1 MTKFK
6 IWAIKNEFIALIPLI
21 ITAFLMLGSL
31 VYSIPEWSPALLRYF
46 IGCTLILINFLALVT
61 KRYSMVKNIFLIVS
75 LLAAF
80 DLVLFFQSFTTYSYR
95 FRLLFL
101 NIGVTFQREGLII
114 FLVNLL
120 LNLGFYKEQLSRLV
134 AWVNHKN

>member
-6 IWAIKNEFIALIPLI
+6 IWAIKNEFIAIIPLI
-21 ITAFLMLGSL
+21 ITALLMLGSL
-31 VYSIPEWSPALLRYF
+31 FYSIPEWSPVLLKYF
-46 IGCTLILINFLALVT
+46 IGCALILINFLVLIT

-80 DLVLFFQSFTTYSYR
+80 DLVMFFQSLTTYSYR
-95 FRLLFL
+95 LRFL
-101 NIGVTFQREGLII
+101 SLDIGVTFQREGLIV

-120 LNLGFYKEQLSRLV
+120 LNLGFYREQLSKLV
-134 AWVNHKN
+134 AWANHKD

>member
-6 IWAIKNEFIALIPLI
+6 IWAIKNEFIAIIPLI
-21 ITAFLMLGSL
+21 ITALLMLGSL
-31 VYSIPEWSPALLRYF
+31 FYSIPEWSPVLLKYF
-46 IGCTLILINFLALVT
+46 IGCALILINFLVLIT

-80 DLVLFFQSFTTYSYR
+80 DLVMFFQSLTTYSYR
-95 FRLLFL
+95 LRLLSL
-101 NIGVTFQREGLII
+101 DIGVTFQREGLIV

-120 LNLGFYKEQLSRLV
+120 LNLGFYREQLSKLV
-134 AWVNHKN
+134 AWANHKD